1 MKQDHSS
8 KDKDTP
14 QASAWEIEIIKSVAK
29 HLTDE
34 GYRFQYLSDA
44 CLELY
49 LQGKNLTMRMLIYAH
64 NRHLVVRVPGF
75 IRNVELRRLDLLMTL
90 MQLMDEYFDIRFELA
105 KDGQSLSAACTHIVE
120 DGTMTK
126 AQCMQTMMVVAYIVD
141 DTYPK
146 LMHILYGTRQ
156 PVETGDAIPVVAD
169 DPEPGDPGD
178 GEEDDDPGESEDPS
192 GESSSGRSTSGHRRG
207 KSPRHDKVN

>member
-1 MKQDHSS
+1 MKQDHSL
-8 KDKDTP
+8 KDKSAP

-34 GYRFQYLSDA
+34 GYRFQYVSDA
-44 CLELY
+44 CLEMY
-49 LQGKNLTMRMLIYAH
+49 LQGKNLTMRMLVYAH

-105 KDGQSLSAACTHIVE
+105 KDGQSLSAACTHIIE
-120 DGTMTK
+120 DGTMTR
-126 AQCMQTMMVVAYIVD
+126 AQAMQTMMVVAYIVD
-141 DTYPK
+141 DAYPK
-146 LMHILYGTRQ
+146 LMQILYGSRQ
-156 PVETGDAIPVVAD
+156 PAGTADAIPVVAD

-178 GEEDDDPGESEDPS
+178 EGDGDDSDEPDDPSN
-192 GESSSGRSTSGHRRG
+192 ESSSGRSASGHGRG
-207 KSPRHDKVN
+207 KSPRHNKVN

>member
-8 KDKDTP
+8 KDKPAP
-14 QASAWEIEIIKSVAK
+14 QASAWEIEIVKSVAK
-29 HLTDE
+29 YLTEE
-34 GYRFQYLSDA
+34 GYRFQYVSDA
-44 CLELY
+44 CLEMY
-49 LQGKNLTMRMLIYAH
+49 LQGKNLTMRMLVYAH

-105 KDGQSLSAACTHIVE
+105 KDGQGLSAACTHIIE

-141 DTYPK
+141 DAYPK
-146 LMHILYGTRQ
+146 LMQILYGTRQ
-156 PVETGDAIPVVAD
+156 SSETVDAIPVVAD
-169 DPEPGDPGD
+169 DPEPGDSG
-178 GEEDDDPGESEDPS
+178 GEGDDDEPEDPS
-192 GESSSGRSTSGHRRG
+192 GEDSSGRSASGRKRG

>member
-8 KDKDTP
+8 KDKANP
-14 QASAWEIEIIKSVAK
+14 QASAWEIGIIKAVAG
-29 HLTDE
+29 HLTEE
-34 GYRFQYLSDA
+34 GYRFQFVSDA

-49 LQGKNLTMRMLIYAH
+49 LQGKTLTMRMLIYAH

-105 KDGQSLSAACTHIVE
+105 KDGQSLSAACTHIIE

-141 DTYPK
+141 DAYPK
-146 LMHILYGTRQ
+146 LMQILYGAQ
-156 PVETGDAIPVVAD
+156 HSESAGNAVPVVAD

-178 GEEDDDPGESEDPS
+178 ENDDDGSDEPEEPS
-192 GESSSGRSTSGHRRG
+192 DEGSSGSSASGRKRG
-207 KSPRHDKVN
+207 KSSHHVN